1 MRCGRV
7 GLLIGMRLEEAKEL
21 APLYAL
27 GALDPLRR
35 AEFERAIDMFGAE
48 LSDELS
54 ECRRIVSILPLAVN
68 AEIPPVSARDRL
80 FAVVTHISQA
90 KDVKV
95 KQVSTLKPVSPPAGR
110 ADWLRWGLLAATVA
124 LAVLAG
130 RLWNE
135 NVRLESSND
144 TMFRRAASLEVS
156 LEHKQ
161 AEFDH
166 LLSQTTRLV
175 LLAGQPISPGAR
187 ARLLW
192 DTDRNVWVIY
202 VFDLPLATAEKDYQ
216 LWYITRDQRKIS
228 ASVFRP
234 NERGRSE
241 LKIDLPGE
249 IAANIAAAAVTLEPR
264 GGSAQPTGAMYLL
277 ASL

>member
-1 MRCGRV
+1 
-7 GLLIGMRLEEAKEL
+7 MRLEEAKEL

-27 GALDPLRR
+27 GALDPLKR
-35 AEFERAIDMFGAE
+35 AEFERAIDMFGTD

-68 AEIPPVSARDRL
+68 AEIPPTSARDRL
-80 FAVVTHISQA
+80 FSAVTNVSQA
-90 KDVKV
+90 KDVNV
-95 KQVSTLKPVSPPAGR
+95 RSVSTFKAVWPPAGR
-110 ADWLRWGLLAATVA
+110 TEWLRWALLAATVV
-124 LAVLAG
+124 LAVLAV

-135 NVRLESSND
+135 NVGLESNNVAMS
-144 TMFRRAASLEVS
+144 RRAASLEAS
-156 LEHKQ
+156 LERKQ
-161 AEFDH
+161 AEFDD
-166 LLSQTTRLV
+166 LLSQTTRMV
-175 LLAGQPISPGAR
+175 LLAGQSVSPGAR
-187 ARLLW
+187 AQLLW

-202 VFDLPLATAEKDYQ
+202 VFDLPLATEEKDYQ

-228 ASVFRP
+228 AYVFRP

-264 GGSAQPTGAMYLL
+264 GGSEQPTGAMYLL

>member
-1 MRCGRV
+1 MRYGRV

-35 AEFERAIDMFGAE
+35 AEFERAIDMFGTE

-68 AEIPPVSARDRL
+68 AETPPASARDQL
-80 FAVVTHISQA
+80 FAAVAHRAQA
-90 KDVKV
+90 KDIKV
-95 KQVSTLKPVSPPAGR
+95 KSVSTLNPVPVPAGKT
-110 ADWLRWGLLAATVA
+110 DWLRWGLLAATVV

-135 NVRLESSND
+135 NLRLESDND
-144 TMFRRAASLEVS
+144 TLLRSVTSLEVS
-156 LEHKQ
+156 LEHQQ
-161 AEFDH
+161 AEFDR
-166 LLSQTTRLV
+166 LLSQTTRMV
-175 LLAGQPISPGAR
+175 LLAGQAVSPGAR

-202 VFDLPLATAEKDYQ
+202 VFDLPLATEDRDYQ

-241 LKIDLPGE
+241 LKIDLPEE
-249 IAANIAAAAVTLEPR
+249 IAADITTAAVTLEPR
-264 GGSAQPTGAMYLL
+264 GGSLQPTGAIYLL